1 MSPTTARQPRSAT
14 RSSRR
19 ASVRASVRA
28 FGVDW
33 RPLAVPAF
41 RRMWAA
47 SVICAV
53 GGSFSVVAVPTQLF
67 TVTGSSSAVGT
78 AAGLSFATLV
88 VAAVWSGARADV
100 KDRRTILLAAH
111 LGLAL
116 TYTALWLQAV
126 LGGRSVPVLLVAVA
140 FQGLTYGTV
149 LTTTGAT
156 VPRLVPAELLPAAN
170 SLSSLVRYGGS
181 VLGPMLAGVL
191 VPVVGLGTLYLFDAV
206 ALLAVVWAVA
216 MLPPLPP
223 PPATGTQ
230 DTANAAGT
238 GGNGGNGGN
247 GGRPSEGSVAGKGA
261 PAGAEH
267 AANAA
272 NAAGRMLAGFRYL
285 AADRLL
291 VAVLAVDLAAMV
303 FGMPSA
309 LFPELARDVFGG
321 AAGGGPE
328 TGLLYAAYPAGVVV
342 AGLLS
347 GTFTRA
353 RRHGALVAGAAVVWG
368 LAVVLVGLAAELW
381 IAVSALALGGAVN
394 CVLSAFRTTITQART
409 DDAVR
414 GRVQGALTIVLN
426 GGPQIANLL
435 HGFAS
440 ARVHDLAGGHLHD
453 PTSAHLDD
461 LTTTHLHDPTS
472 AHLHDLTSVHLH
484 DLTSVHLH
492 DAAAGVLDGPRL
504 VICAGGLLTVITA
517 AAIAWAVPELRRYS
531 ASAPATAPAPA
542 PEPEPG
548 GPARRATPEKSPER
562 GVGHP
567 ERRTDASPA
576 AGAGPG
582 ISTRPK

>member
-1 MSPTTARQPRSAT
+1 MSATTVRPPRSSSC
-14 RSSRR
+14 SSRP
-19 ASVRASVRA
+19 ASAWA
-28 FGVDW
+28 FTVDC
-33 RPLAVPAF
+33 RPLAIPAF

-67 TVTGSSSAVGT
+67 TVTGSSAAVGA
-78 AAGLSFATLV
+78 AAGVSFAALV
-88 VAAVWSGARADV
+88 AAAVWSGALADV
-100 KDRRTILLAAH
+100 MDRRTMLLAAD

-116 TYTALWLQAV
+116 TYAALWLQAV

-170 SLSSLVRYGGS
+170 GLSSLVRYGGS

-223 PPATGTQ
+223 LPPP
-230 DTANAAGT
+230 AAGT
-238 GGNGGNGGN
+238 KD
-247 GGRPSEGSVAGKGA
+247 A
-261 PAGAEH
+261 AGA
-267 AANAA
+267 AG
-272 NAAGRMLAGFRYL
+272 AAGSRMLAGFRHL

-309 LFPELARDVFGG
+309 LFPELARHVFGG
-321 AAGGGPE
+321 TAGGGTE
-328 TGLLYAAYPAGVVV
+328 TGLLYAAYPAGVFA

-368 LAVVLVGLAAELW
+368 IAVVLVGLAAELW
-381 IAVSALALGGAVN
+381 IALAALVLGGAVN
-394 CVLSAFRTTITQART
+394 FVLSTFRTTIIQAHT
-409 DDAVR
+409 GDAVR
-414 GRVQGALTIVLN
+414 GRVQGALTVVLV

-435 HGFAS
+435 HGS
-440 ARVHDLAGGHLHD
+440 AGAALHGL
-453 PTSAHLDD
+453 TSA
-461 LTTTHLHDPTS
+461 P
-472 AHLHDLTSVHLH
+472 
-484 DLTSVHLH
+484 LH
-492 DAAAGVLDGPRL
+492 DAAGALSGPRV
-504 VICAGGLLTVITA
+504 VICAGGLLTVVTVS
-517 AAIAWAVPELRRYS
+517 AIAWAIPDLRRYI
-531 ASAPATAPAPA
+531 APAPA
-542 PEPEPG
+542 PAPG
-548 GPARRATPEKSPER
+548 PVAGLT
-562 GVGHP
+562 
-567 ERRTDASPA
+567 SPA
-576 AGAGPG
+576 LPGDRVSPAPANRARAGRG
-582 ISTRPK
+582 